1 MTEKMSQNV
10 AERLRRSWGRKRQG
24 RSLLN
29 AAGPGCCFIRQG
41 LTGESSSLSATRIIA
56 PTPTSRPT
64 SPMIQLELPSSS
76 FAPAVAEAAREAL
89 DAADAATG
97 AATTDR
103 AAKGSAVFSNMH
115 ISFSVAGPFP
125 TDPSTNDHRAST
137 RVP

>member
-24 RSLLN
+24 RPRLN

-41 LTGESSSLSATRIIA
+41 LTGESSSLSATRMIA

-76 FAPAVAEAAREAL
+76 FAPVVAEAAPEAP

-97 AATTDR
+97 DANTHR
-103 AAKGSAVFSNMH
+103 AANEKNRRA
-115 ISFSVAGPFP
+115 ARR
-125 TDPSTNDHRAST
+125 DHACK
-137 RVP
+137 

>member
-1 MTEKMSQNV
+1 MSQNV

-24 RSLLN
+24 RPRLN

-41 LTGESSSLSATRIIA
+41 LTGESSSLSATRMIA

-76 FAPAVAEAAREAL
+76 FAPAVADAARGAL

-97 AATTDR
+97 ATTTDR
-103 AAKGSAVFSNMH
+103 AAKDIAVFLNMF
-115 ISFSVAGPFP
+115 ISFSVAGHV
-125 TDPSTNDHRAST
+125 DRKST
-137 RVP
+137 RLNSSH